1 MRLTGWLF
9 AYTFLYREG
18 PQQVFQMRDFLKSCR
33 TGFRILK
40 QNAWGQD
47 SGLRVCSGCGMPII
61 TVGITGLSENLDQ
74 VDEIKRDPLYK
85 NA

>member
-9 AYTFLYREG
+9 TYSFLYREG
-18 PQQVFQMRDFLKSCR
+18 PEQVFQMRDFLKSCR

-40 QNAWGQD
+40 QNAWGHSQD
-47 SGLRVCSGCGMPII
+47 SGLRVCSGRGMPII

-74 VDEIKRDPLYK
+74 VDEIEWGPSI
-85 NA
+85 